1 MMDDAMI
8 LQAMDRI
15 EDLLKSAADKAIGT
29 WDIQHDINNARQ
41 IAKSVKVLVDR
52 VGLPAT
58 ESEKETGRK
67 MDRERHD
74 QSRDSQ
80 EGKVIVLKALGACFF
95 AVGVVASA
103 IIVAAVTIRTAR
115 ILCGMLVAG
124 IRGRWSKRLHAWIG
138 RCGI

>member
-1 MMDDAMI
+1 MAFG
-8 LQAMDRI
+8 LAWRYRGDRNR
-15 EDLLKSAADKAIGT
+15 ESPSG
-29 WDIQHDINNARQ
+29 Q
-41 IAKSVKVLVDR
+41 
-52 VGLPAT
+52 VGI
-58 ESEKETGRK
+58 
-67 MDRERHD
+67 M
-74 QSRDSQ
+74 
-80 EGKVIVLKALGACFF
+80 IVLKALGACFF